1 MSLSLIKKIKS
12 EKLLRD
18 NLKMTENWAECST
31 QLCKFFLCRPV
42 MSVVQ
47 MDIFVFELAYVIYIR
62 AGIKWKWSEVVL
74 IKVNQHNQIVILDF
88 VRN

>member
-42 MSVVQ
+42 MSVLQ
-47 MDIFVFELAYVIYIR
+47 MDIFVFELAYVLYIL
-62 AGIKWKWSEVVL
+62 AFL
-74 IKVNQHNQIVILDF
+74 NQIESFHKLHIKPNKMDST
-88 VRN
+88 